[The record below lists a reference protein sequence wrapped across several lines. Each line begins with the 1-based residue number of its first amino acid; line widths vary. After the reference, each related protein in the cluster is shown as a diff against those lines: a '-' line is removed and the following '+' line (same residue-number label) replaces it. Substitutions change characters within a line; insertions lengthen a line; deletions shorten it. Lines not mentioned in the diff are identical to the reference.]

1 MATATTV
8 PTSAVT
14 TTPAVPTWAA
24 LVELFANIGLTGLT
38 AGGVLPP
45 GTSALA
51 VGIENALLPLL
62 QSIGSG
68 QTKTQTTLAAF
79 GAMVG
84 ILQTTAKQTGLSA
97 QTISNIETLEAAVA
111 DAVAAFMAGETDVP
125 DLATL
130 AQPVPTV

>member
-1 MATATTV
+1 MATPTTV
-8 PTSAVT
+8 PTPAAT
-14 TTPAVPTWAA
+14 TTPTVPTWAA

-62 QSIGSG
+62 ASIGSG
-68 QTKTQTTLAAF
+68 QTKTQATLAAF

-84 ILQTTAKQTGLSA
+84 ILQATAKQTGLSA
-97 QTISNIETLEAAVA
+97 QTLSNIQTLEAAVS
-111 DAVAAFMAGETDVP
+111 DAIVAFMAGETGAP